1 MVEKVLI
8 ANRGEIALRIVR
20 SCRELG
26 IATVAVFST
35 VDKKALHVQLA
46 DEAVCVGDSL
56 SNKSYLN
63 IPNILAAA
71 TSRGV
76 DAIHPGYGFLSENA
90 EFAQNVIDSGLV
102 WIGPKP
108 NSITSMGNKDIA
120 RELAIKSNLP
130 ICPGLKN
137 DELDSNDLEKKCID
151 IGYPILIKA
160 SAGGGG
166 IGMQI
171 VNNFNELKSAIEK
184 TKNLAKKAFG
194 NSDIF
199 LEKFI
204 RNSRHIEIQV
214 FGYGEKS
221 AVHFYERDCSIQ
233 RRFQK
238 IIEESPAPKV
248 EQSIIKEMAEMSVN
262 FASDQKY
269 EGAGTIEFIY
279 DIDQKK
285 FYFLEMNTRI
295 QVEHPV
301 TEEITGV
308 DLVELQIKYA
318 LNLDSTSILQSDIS
332 KNGNSLECRLYA
344 EDPKKNFLPSPGK
357 ITKLRFPEVNKDI
370 RLDIGVDEGDEISFY
385 YDPMIAKIISKGVS
399 RAEVIKK
406 MKNFLEKMEIEG
418 IKTNKSFLIE
428 VLKNKSFEEAK
439 FNTKFIEN
447 NLSIFT
453 KYEEKN
459 QDPIIKKEVKIS
471 DKKENENSQIKK
483 SENKNYTD
491 KDVKA
496 FENIISKSQIKTNGQ
511 NYTQKDLKAFE
522 KIISP
527 KDEINK
533 TSKTKIRNIPG
544 KIYDTPK
551 FLPAGDKYM
560 LIEFGN
566 IMNLELNFTAQNL
579 AKAIKDHKIR
589 GVYETSPCFASMI
602 VHYEPDEIKFNDL
615 KKELF
620 SLIES
625 LGPSDEIEI
634 NSRVFSF
641 PTVYL
646 DKWTKE
652 CIEDYSNKIAKKK
665 PDPELITEL
674 NNLEST
680 DQFVRV
686 HSSTEYWV
694 AAIGFW
700 PGLPFMMAL
709 DPRCKLTVPK
719 YNPPRTWTP
728 KGTVGMGGASTCIYP
743 DRLPGGYQI
752 FGIIPVP
759 IWDTNKSFPVF
770 ENNICLFQPGDRVKF
785 VPTSYEEF
793 DHVYNKIEDGSYD
806 YNIVEYQKFS
816 VKNYKQWLSTIDESK
831 RF

>member
-1 MVEKVLI
+1 MKKILI
-8 ANRGEIALRIVR
+8 ANRGEIACRIIE
-20 SCRELG
+20 SCKKLNIHS
-26 IATVAVFST
+26 IAVYSDI
-35 VDKKALHVQLA
+35 DKKSKHVRLA
-46 DEAVCVGDSL
+46 DEAVHIGNS
-56 SNKSYLN
+56 KAQESYLSSRKIIN
-63 IPNILAAA
+63 AALKVKA
-71 TSRGV
+71 

-90 EFAQNVIDSGLV
+90 EFAQNIIDAGLI

-137 DELDSNDLEKKCID
+137 DDLNSNDLEKKCTN

-171 VNNFNELKSAIEK
+171 VNNFNELKSAVDK

-248 EQSIIKEMAEMSVN
+248 DQSIIKKMAEMSVK

-318 LNLDSTSILQSDIS
+318 LNLNSTRVLQNDII
-332 KNGNSLECRLYA
+332 KKGNSLECRLYA

-357 ITKLRFPEVNKDI
+357 ISKLRLPEVTKDI
-370 RLDIGVDEGDEISFY
+370 RIDIGVGEGDEISFY
-385 YDPMIAKIISKGVS
+385 YDPMIAKIIAKGEN
-399 RAEVIKK
+399 RYETIKK
-406 MKNFLEKMEIEG
+406 MKSFLESFEIDG
-418 IKTNKSFLIE
+418 IKTNKTFLIE

-453 KYEEKN
+453 KYEEKK
-459 QDPIIKKEVKIS
+459 Q
-471 DKKENENSQIKK
+471 DKKEKKEIKKQESNETKKNEN
-483 SENKNYTD
+483 NNYTD
-491 KDVKA
+491 KDVQA
-496 FENIISKSQIKTNGQ
+496 FENIISNTKKRINGQ
-511 NYTQKDLKAFE
+511 NYTEKDLKAF
-522 KIISP
+522 KNIVSP
-527 KDEINK
+527 KDEIK
-533 TSKTKIRNIPG
+533 EIPKTKIKNVPG
-544 KIYDTPK
+544 KIYDKPK

-625 LGPSDEIEI
+625 LGPTDEIEI
-634 NSRVFSF
+634 NSRIFSF

-646 DKWTKE
+646 DKWTQE

-680 DQFVRV
+680 DQFIRV

-816 VKNYKQWLSTIDESK
+816 VKNYKQWLSTIDASK

>member
-1 MVEKVLI
+1 MKKILI
-8 ANRGEIALRIVR
+8 ANRGEIACRIIK
-20 SCRELG
+20 SCKKLNLHS
-26 IATVAVFST
+26 IAVYSD
-35 VDKKALHVQLA
+35 VDEKSKHVKLA
-46 DEAVCVGDSL
+46 NEAVHIGNS
-56 SNKSYLN
+56 KAQESYLSSK
-63 IPNILAAA
+63 NILSAALKYKA
-71 TSRGV
+71 

-221 AVHFYERDCSIQ
+221 AIHFYERDCSIQ

-357 ITKLRFPEVNKDI
+357 ITKLRFPEVTKDI
-370 RLDIGVDEGDEISFY
+370 RIDIGVDEEDEISFY
-385 YDPMIAKIISKGVS
+385 YDPMIAKIISKGAS
-399 RAEVIKK
+399 RSEVIKK

-527 KDEINK
+527 KEEINK

>member
-1 MVEKVLI
+1 MKKILI
-8 ANRGEIALRIVR
+8 ANRGEIACRIIE
-20 SCRELG
+20 SCKKLNLHT
-26 IATVAVFST
+26 IAVYSDA
-35 VDKKALHVQLA
+35 DKKGKHVRIA
-46 DEAVCVGDSL
+46 DEAVHIGES
-56 SNKSYLN
+56 KAQESYLSTRKIIN
-63 IPNILAAA
+63 AALSSKA
-71 TSRGV
+71 
-76 DAIHPGYGFLSENA
+76 DAIHPGYGFLSENS
-90 EFAQNVIDSGLV
+90 EFAQNVMDSGITWV
-102 WIGPKP
+102 GPKP
-108 NSITSMGNKDIA
+108 NNITSMGNKDIA

-137 DELDSNDLEKKCID
+137 DEIESSDLEKKCME

-171 VNNFNELKSAIEK
+171 VNNFNELKTAVDK

-204 RNSRHIEIQV
+204 RNSRHIEIQI
-214 FGYGEKS
+214 FGYGERNS
-221 AVHFYERDCSIQ
+221 VHFYERDCSIQ

-248 EQSIIKEMAEMSVN
+248 DQSIINEMAQMSVK

-301 TEEITGV
+301 TEEITGI
-308 DLVELQIKYA
+308 DLVELQLKYA
-318 LNLDSTSILQSDIS
+318 LNLDTSQVLQSKIS
-332 KNGNSLECRLYA
+332 KNGNTMECRLYA

-357 ITKLRFPEVNKDI
+357 ISKLRFPEVSKDI
-370 RLDIGVDEGDEISFY
+370 RIDIGVGEGDEISFY
-385 YDPMIAKIISKGVS
+385 YDPMIAKIICKGNS
-399 RAEVIKK
+399 RTDVIRK
-406 MKNFLEKMEIEG
+406 MTDFLQSMQIEG
-418 IKTNKSFLIE
+418 IKTNKEFLIE
-428 VLKNKSFEEAK
+428 VLKNNSFNDAK

-453 KYEEKN
+453 KYEDKKEIKEEIVKHIKTEEKKE
-459 QDPIIKKEVKIS
+459 IKKE
-471 DKKENENSQIKK
+471 K
-483 SENKNYTD
+483 SENKNYTE

-496 FENIISKSQIKTNGQ
+496 FENIISKAPKKSNGQ
-511 NYTQKDLKAFE
+511 NYSEKDLKAFE
-522 KIISP
+522 NIVSP
-527 KDEINK
+527 KKEVKEIP
-533 TSKTKIRNIPG
+533 KTKINNVPG

-566 IMNLELNFTAQNL
+566 VMNLELNFTAQNL
-579 AKAIKDHKIR
+579 AKAIKDHKII

-602 VHYEPDEIKFNDL
+602 VHYEPEEIKFHEL
-615 KKELF
+615 KKELLN
-620 SLIES
+620 LIES
-625 LGPSDEIEI
+625 LGPTDDIEI

-646 DKWTKE
+646 DKWTQE
-652 CIEDYSNKIAKKK
+652 CIEDYSKKIAKKK
-665 PDPELITEL
+665 PDPELIVEL
-674 NNLEST
+674 NDLEST
-680 DQFVRV
+680 EQFVRV

-759 IWDTNKSFPVF
+759 IWDTKKSFPVF

-806 YNIVEYQKFS
+806 YNIVDYQKFS
-816 VKNYKQWLSTIDESK
+816 VKNYKKWLTTIDSNK

>member
-1 MVEKVLI
+1 MKKILI
-8 ANRGEIALRIVR
+8 ANRGEIACRIID
-20 SCRELG
+20 SCKKLKFQS
-26 IATVAVFST
+26 IAVYSD
-35 VDKKALHVQLA
+35 VDKNSKHVRKANESIHIGGSKAQ
-46 DEAVCVGDSL
+46 E
-56 SNKSYLN
+56 SYLSSKK
-63 IPNILAAA
+63 IIEAAKKVSA
-71 TSRGV
+71 
-76 DAIHPGYGFLSENA
+76 DAIHPGYGFLAENDK
-90 EFAQNVIDSGLV
+90 FAQEVIDAGIV

-108 NSITSMGNKDIA
+108 NTIISMGNKDIA
-120 RELAIKSNLP
+120 RDLALKSNLP
-130 ICPGLKN
+130 ICPGLNNKDLEN
-137 DELDSNDLEKKCID
+137 EDLEKKCNE
-151 IGYPILIKA
+151 IGFPILIKA

-171 VNNFNELKSAIEK
+171 VNNYNELIKSVEK

-194 NSDIF
+194 NSDVF

-204 RNSRHIEIQV
+204 KNARHIEIQI
-214 FGYGEKS
+214 FGFGEKK

-248 EQSIIKEMAEMSVN
+248 EREIINKMAESAVN
-262 FASDQKY
+262 FASNQKY

-279 DIDQKK
+279 DVDEKK

-301 TEEITGV
+301 TETITNS
-308 DLVELQIKYA
+308 DLVEMQIKFA
-318 LNLDSTSILQSDIS
+318 LGIDLDFKEQNKITKSGHAI
-332 KNGNSLECRLYA
+332 ECRLYA
-344 EDPKKNFLPSPGK
+344 EDPSKNFLPSPGK
-357 ITKLRFPEVNKDI
+357 ISKLKTPITNSNNI

-385 YDPMIAKIISKGVS
+385 YDPMIAKIISKGS
-399 RAEVIKK
+399 TRDESINNMIKYLK
-406 MKNFLEKMEIEG
+406 EFEIHG
-418 IKTNKSFLIE
+418 ISTNKSFLIS
-428 VLKNKSFEEAK
+428 VLQNKNFEDAN

-447 NLSIFT
+447 NLTSIL
-453 KYEEKN
+453 K
-459 QDPIIKKEVKIS
+459 KKEEVLHSKKEDVKSKQDYS
-471 DKKENENSQIKK
+471 DKDI
-483 SENKNYTD
+483 
-491 KDVKA
+491 KA
-496 FENIISKSQIKTNGQ
+496 FEKIISKTPKIKNGQ
-511 NYTQKDLKAFE
+511 GYTDKDLKAFE
-522 KIISP
+522 KIVSSKNKIES
-527 KDEINK
+527 EIKNEVK
-533 TSKTKIRNIPG
+533 NNPG

-566 IMNLELNFTAQNL
+566 VMNLELNFTAQNL
-579 AKAIKDHKIR
+579 AKAIKDHKVK

-602 VHYEPDEIKFNDL
+602 VHYEPDVIKFNDL
-615 KKELF
+615 KNELK
-620 SLIES
+620 SLIKS

-634 NSRVFSF
+634 NSRIFSF

-674 NNLEST
+674 NSLENI

-728 KGTVGMGGASTCIYP
+728 KGSVGMGGASTCIYP

-759 IWDTNKSFPVF
+759 IWDTKKSFSVF

-793 DHVYNKIEDGSYD
+793 DHVSNKIKEGTYN
-806 YNIVEYQKFS
+806 YNIIEYQKFS
-816 VKNYKQWLSTIDESK
+816 VKNYKNWLTTIDHTE

>member
-1 MVEKVLI
+1 MKKILI
-8 ANRGEIALRIVR
+8 ANRGEIACRIIE
-20 SCRELG
+20 SCKKLNIHS
-26 IATVAVFST
+26 IAVYSDI
-35 VDKKALHVQLA
+35 DKKSKHVRLA
-46 DEAVCVGDSL
+46 DEAIHIGNS
-56 SNKSYLN
+56 KAQESYLSSRKIIN
-63 IPNILAAA
+63 AALKVKA
-71 TSRGV
+71 

-90 EFAQNVIDSGLV
+90 EFAQNIIDAGLI

-137 DELDSNDLEKKCID
+137 DDLNSNDLEKKCTN

-171 VNNFNELKSAIEK
+171 VNNFNELKSAVDK

-248 EQSIIKEMAEMSVN
+248 DQSIIKKMAEMSVK

-318 LNLDSTSILQSDIS
+318 LNLDSTRVLQNDIT
-332 KNGNSLECRLYA
+332 KKGNSLECRLYA

-357 ITKLRFPEVNKDI
+357 ISKLRLPEVTKDI
-370 RLDIGVDEGDEISFY
+370 RIDIGVGEGDEISFY
-385 YDPMIAKIISKGVS
+385 YDPMIAKIIAKGEN
-399 RAEVIKK
+399 RYETIKK
-406 MKNFLEKMEIEG
+406 MKSFLESFEIDG
-418 IKTNKSFLIE
+418 IKTNKTFLIE

-453 KYEEKN
+453 KYEEKK
-459 QDPIIKKEVKIS
+459 Q
-471 DKKENENSQIKK
+471 DKKEKKEIKKQESNETKKNEN
-483 SENKNYTD
+483 NNYTD
-491 KDVKA
+491 KDVQA
-496 FENIISKSQIKTNGQ
+496 FENIISNTKKRINGQ
-511 NYTQKDLKAFE
+511 NYTEKDLKAF
-522 KIISP
+522 KNIVSP
-527 KDEINK
+527 KDEIK
-533 TSKTKIRNIPG
+533 EIPKTKIKNVPG
-544 KIYDTPK
+544 KIYDKPK

-625 LGPSDEIEI
+625 LGPTDEIEI
-634 NSRVFSF
+634 NSRIFSF

-646 DKWTKE
+646 DKWTQE

-680 DQFVRV
+680 DQFIRV

-816 VKNYKQWLSTIDESK
+816 VKNYKQWLSTIDASK

>member
-1 MVEKVLI
+1 MKKVLI
-8 ANRGEIALRIVR
+8 ANRGEIACRIIE
-20 SCRELG
+20 SCKKLNLHT
-26 IATVAVFST
+26 IAVFSE
-35 VDKKALHVQLA
+35 VDKKSKHVRIA
-46 DEAVCVGDSL
+46 DEAIHIGDA
-56 SNKSYLN
+56 KAQESYLSSRKIIN
-63 IPNILAAA
+63 AALKSKA
-71 TSRGV
+71 

-90 EFAQNVIDSGLV
+90 EFAQNVIDSGIV

-108 NSITSMGNKDIA
+108 SNITSMGNKDTA

-130 ICPGLKN
+130 ICPGLQN
-137 DELDSNDLEKKCID
+137 NEIESDDLEKKCLE

-171 VNNFNELKSAIEK
+171 VNNFNELRTAVEK

-204 RNSRHIEIQV
+204 RNSRHIEIQI
-214 FGYGEKS
+214 FGYGEQK

-238 IIEESPAPKV
+238 IIEESPAPQV
-248 EQSIIKEMAEMSVN
+248 DPSIVNQMAEMSVK

-269 EGAGTIEFIY
+269 DGAGTIEFIY

-301 TEEITGV
+301 TEEITGK
-308 DLVELQIKYA
+308 DLVELQLKYA
-318 LNLDSTSILQSDIS
+318 LNLDSKKVMQNDVF
-332 KNGNSLECRLYA
+332 KNGNSMECRLYA

-357 ITKLRFPEVNKDI
+357 ISKLRFPEVSKDI
-370 RLDIGVDEGDEISFY
+370 RIDIGVGEGDEISFY
-385 YDPMIAKIISKGVS
+385 YDPMIAKIICKGNS
-399 RAEVIKK
+399 RTDVIRK
-406 MKNFLEKMEIEG
+406 MREFLEKMEIEG
-418 IKTNKSFLIE
+418 IQTNKSFLIE
-428 VLKNKSFEEAK
+428 VLKNKSFNDAK

-447 NLSIFT
+447 NLSVFT
-453 KYEEKN
+453 KYEEKKE
-459 QDPIIKKEVKIS
+459 IKKEVKQETKNIE
-471 DKKENENSQIKK
+471 KKEKK
-483 SENKNYTD
+483 IDNKNYTE

-496 FENIISKSQIKTNGQ
+496 FEEIISKTPIENKEQ
-511 NYTQKDLKAFE
+511 NYSAQDLKAFQN
-522 KIISP
+522 IISP
-527 KDEINK
+527 KKEVKETQKSKIN
-533 TSKTKIRNIPG
+533 NVPG
-544 KIYDTPK
+544 KIYDKPK
-551 FLPAGDKYM
+551 FLPAGDKYI

-566 IMNLELNFTAQNL
+566 VMNLELNFTAQSL

-615 KKELF
+615 KKEL
-620 SLIES
+620 STLIES

-634 NSRVFSF
+634 NSRIFSF

-646 DKWTKE
+646 DKWTQE

-674 NNLEST
+674 NSLEST
-680 DQFVRV
+680 EQFVRV

-759 IWDTNKSFPVF
+759 IWDTKKSFPVF

-785 VPTSYEEF
+785 IPTTYEEF
-793 DHVYNKIEDGSYD
+793 DHVYNKVENGTYD
-806 YNIVEYQKFS
+806 YNIIEYQKFS
-816 VKNYKQWLSTIDESK
+816 VKNYKKWLSTIDASK

>member
-1 MVEKVLI
+1 MKKILI
-8 ANRGEIALRIVR
+8 ANRGEIACRIIKSCKKLNLHSIAVYSDVDEKSKHVR
-20 SCRELG
+20 
-26 IATVAVFST
+26 
-35 VDKKALHVQLA
+35 LA
-46 DEAVCVGDSL
+46 NEAVHIGNS
-56 SNKSYLN
+56 KAQESYLSSKK
-63 IPNILAAA
+63 ILSVALKSKA
-71 TSRGV
+71 

-248 EQSIIKEMAEMSVN
+248 EQSIIKKMAEMSVN
-262 FASDQKY
+262 FTSDQKY
-269 EGAGTIEFIY
+269 DGAGTIEFIY

-527 KDEINK
+527 KEEINK

-816 VKNYKQWLSTIDESK
+816 VKNYKKWLSTIDESK

>member
-1 MVEKVLI
+1 MKKILI
-8 ANRGEIALRIVR
+8 ANRGEIACRIIK
-20 SCRELG
+20 SCKKLNLHS
-26 IATVAVFST
+26 IAVYS
-35 VDKKALHVQLA
+35 DA
-46 DEAVCVGDSL
+46 DEKSKHVKLANEAVHIGNS
-56 SNKSYLN
+56 KAQESYLSSK
-63 IPNILAAA
+63 NILSAALKYKA
-71 TSRGV
+71 

-357 ITKLRFPEVNKDI
+357 VTKLRFPEVSEDI

-385 YDPMIAKIISKGVS
+385 YDPMIAKIISKGENRS
-399 RAEVIKK
+399 EVIKK

-674 NNLEST
+674 NNLENT

>member
-1 MVEKVLI
+1 MKKILI
-8 ANRGEIALRIVR
+8 ANRGEIACRIIE
-20 SCRELG
+20 SCKKLNIHS
-26 IATVAVFST
+26 IAVYSDI
-35 VDKKALHVQLA
+35 DKKSKHVRLA
-46 DEAVCVGDSL
+46 DEAIHIGNS
-56 SNKSYLN
+56 KAQESYLSSRKIIN
-63 IPNILAAA
+63 AALKVKA
-71 TSRGV
+71 

-90 EFAQNVIDSGLV
+90 EFAQNIIDAGLI

-137 DELDSNDLEKKCID
+137 DDLNSNDLEKKCTN

-171 VNNFNELKSAIEK
+171 VNNFNELKSAVDK

-248 EQSIIKEMAEMSVN
+248 DQSIIKKMAEMSVK

-318 LNLDSTSILQSDIS
+318 LNLDSTRVLQNDII
-332 KNGNSLECRLYA
+332 KKGNSLECRLYA

-357 ITKLRFPEVNKDI
+357 ISKLRLPEVTKDI
-370 RLDIGVDEGDEISFY
+370 RIDIGVGEGDEISFY
-385 YDPMIAKIISKGVS
+385 YDPMIAKIIAKGEN
-399 RAEVIKK
+399 RYETIKK
-406 MKNFLEKMEIEG
+406 MKSFLESFEIDG
-418 IKTNKSFLIE
+418 IKTNKTFLIE

-453 KYEEKN
+453 KYEEKK
-459 QDPIIKKEVKIS
+459 Q
-471 DKKENENSQIKK
+471 DKKEKKEIKKQESNETKKNEN
-483 SENKNYTD
+483 NNYTD
-491 KDVKA
+491 KDVQA
-496 FENIISKSQIKTNGQ
+496 FENIISNTKKRINGQ
-511 NYTQKDLKAFE
+511 NYTEKDLKAF
-522 KIISP
+522 KNIVSP
-527 KDEINK
+527 KDEIK
-533 TSKTKIRNIPG
+533 EIPKTKIKNVPG
-544 KIYDTPK
+544 KIYDKPK

-625 LGPSDEIEI
+625 LGPTDEIEI
-634 NSRVFSF
+634 NSRIFSF

-646 DKWTKE
+646 DKWTQE

-680 DQFVRV
+680 DQFIRV

-816 VKNYKQWLSTIDESK
+816 VKNYKQWLSTIDASK

>member
-1 MVEKVLI
+1 MKKILI
-8 ANRGEIALRIVR
+8 ANRGEIACRIIDSCKKLKFQSIAVYSDIDKNSKHVR
-20 SCRELG
+20 
-26 IATVAVFST
+26 
-35 VDKKALHVQLA
+35 KA
-46 DEAVCVGDSL
+46 DESIHIGAS
-56 SNKSYLN
+56 KAQESYLN
-63 IPNILAAA
+63 VDKIIEAAKKLKA
-71 TSRGV
+71 
-76 DAIHPGYGFLSENA
+76 DAIHPGYGFLAEN
-90 EFAQNVIDSGLV
+90 EKFAQKVIDSGIT

-108 NSITSMGNKDIA
+108 NTIVSMGNKDIA
-120 RELAIKSNLP
+120 RDLALKSNLP
-130 ICPGLKN
+130 ICPGLNNK
-137 DELDSNDLEKKCID
+137 DLEKEDLEKKCNE
-151 IGYPILIKA
+151 IGFPILVKA

-171 VNNFNELKSAIEK
+171 VNDYGELIKSVEK

-194 NSDIF
+194 NSDVF

-204 RNSRHIEIQV
+204 KNARHIEIQI
-214 FGYGEKS
+214 FGFGEKK
-221 AVHFYERDCSIQ
+221 AVHFFERDCSIQ

-238 IIEESPAPKV
+238 IIEESPAPKID
-248 EQSIIKEMAEMSVN
+248 EKILNEMAQSAVN
-262 FASDQKY
+262 FASNQNY

-279 DIDQKK
+279 DVDEKK

-301 TEEITGV
+301 TESITNS
-308 DLVELQIKYA
+308 DLVEMQIKFA
-318 LNLDSTSILQSDIS
+318 LGIDLDLTEQNKINR
-332 KNGNSLECRLYA
+332 NGHAVECRLYA
-344 EDPKKNFLPSPGK
+344 EDPSKNFLPSPGK
-357 ITKLRFPEVNKDI
+357 ITKLKIPNIGLTNI

-385 YDPMIAKIISKGVS
+385 YDPMIAKIISKGANRTES
-399 RAEVIKK
+399 INN
-406 MKNFLEKMEIEG
+406 MINFLKDLEIEG
-418 IKTNKSFLIE
+418 IKTNKSFLIS
-428 VLKNKSFEEAK
+428 VLQNKTFEDAD

-447 NLSIFT
+447 NLTLF
-453 KYEEKN
+453 KE
-459 QDPIIKKEVKIS
+459 KKEIKLK
-471 DKKENENSQIKK
+471 DKQQ
-483 SENKNYTD
+483 NKNNEQKYSD

-496 FENIISKSQIKTNGQ
+496 FEKIISKTPKIKNGQ
-511 NYTQKDLKAFE
+511 DYTDKDLKEFE
-522 KIISP
+522 NIVSSKNN
-527 KDEINK
+527 KKKTDEK
-533 TSKTKIRNIPG
+533 TEVNNVPG

-566 IMNLELNFTAQNL
+566 VMNLELNFTAQNL
-579 AKAIKDHKIR
+579 AKAIKDHKVK

-602 VHYEPDEIKFNDL
+602 VHYEPEEIKFNEL
-615 KKELF
+615 KNELI
-620 SLIES
+620 SLINS

-634 NSRVFSF
+634 NSRIFSF

-674 NNLEST
+674 NNLENI

-759 IWDTNKSFPVF
+759 IWDTKKSFPVF

-785 VPTSYEEF
+785 VPTTYEEF
-793 DHVYNKIEDGSYD
+793 DHVSNKIKDGTYN

-816 VKNYKQWLSTIDESK
+816 VKNYKSWLKTIDHSK

>member
-1 MVEKVLI
+1 MKKILI
-8 ANRGEIALRIVR
+8 ANRGEIACRIIK
-20 SCRELG
+20 SCKKLNLHS
-26 IATVAVFST
+26 IAVYS
-35 VDKKALHVQLA
+35 DA
-46 DEAVCVGDSL
+46 DEKSKHVKLANEAVHIGNS
-56 SNKSYLN
+56 KAQESYLSSK
-63 IPNILAAA
+63 NILSAALKYKA
-71 TSRGV
+71 

-459 QDPIIKKEVKIS
+459 QDPITKKEVKIS
-471 DKKENENSQIKK
+471 DKKENENSQINK
-483 SENKNYTD
+483 SENKNYTA

-533 TSKTKIRNIPG
+533 ISKTKIRNIPG

>member
-1 MVEKVLI
+1 MKKILI
-8 ANRGEIALRIVR
+8 ANRGEIACRIIE
-20 SCRELG
+20 SCKKLNLHT
-26 IATVAVFST
+26 IAVYSDA
-35 VDKKALHVQLA
+35 DKKGKHVRIA
-46 DEAVCVGDSL
+46 DEAVHIGES
-56 SNKSYLN
+56 KAQESYLSTRKIIN
-63 IPNILAAA
+63 AALSSKA
-71 TSRGV
+71 

-90 EFAQNVIDSGLV
+90 EFAQSVMDSGIT

-108 NSITSMGNKDIA
+108 NNITSMGNKDIA

-137 DELDSNDLEKKCID
+137 DEIESSDLEKKCME

-171 VNNFNELKSAIEK
+171 VNNFNELKTAVDK

-204 RNSRHIEIQV
+204 RNSRHIEIQI
-214 FGYGEKS
+214 FGYGERNS
-221 AVHFYERDCSIQ
+221 VHFYERDCSIQ

-248 EQSIIKEMAEMSVN
+248 DQSIINEMAQMSVK

-301 TEEITGV
+301 TEEITGI
-308 DLVELQIKYA
+308 DLVELQLKYA
-318 LNLDSTSILQSDIS
+318 LNLDSNQVSQSKIS
-332 KNGNSLECRLYA
+332 KNGNTMECRLYA

-357 ITKLRFPEVNKDI
+357 ISKLRFPEVSKDI
-370 RLDIGVDEGDEISFY
+370 RIDIGVGEGDEISFY
-385 YDPMIAKIISKGVS
+385 YDPMIAKIICKGNS
-399 RAEVIKK
+399 RTDVIRK
-406 MKNFLEKMEIEG
+406 MTDFLQSMQIEG
-418 IKTNKSFLIE
+418 IKTNKEFLIE
-428 VLKNKSFEEAK
+428 VLKNNSFNDAK

-453 KYEEKN
+453 KYEDKKEIKEEIVKSIKTKEKKE
-459 QDPIIKKEVKIS
+459 IKKE
-471 DKKENENSQIKK
+471 K
-483 SENKNYTD
+483 SENKNYTE

-496 FENIISKSQIKTNGQ
+496 FENIISKAPKKSNGQ
-511 NYTQKDLKAFE
+511 NYSEKDLKAFE
-522 KIISP
+522 NIVSP
-527 KDEINK
+527 KKEVKEIP
-533 TSKTKIRNIPG
+533 KTKINNVPG

-566 IMNLELNFTAQNL
+566 VMNLELNFTAQNL

-602 VHYEPDEIKFNDL
+602 VHYEPEEIKFHEL

-620 SLIES
+620 NLIES
-625 LGPSDEIEI
+625 LGPTDDIEI

-646 DKWTKE
+646 DKWTQE
-652 CIEDYSNKIAKKK
+652 CIEDYSKKIAKKK
-665 PDPELITEL
+665 PDPELIAEL
-674 NNLEST
+674 NELEST
-680 DQFVRV
+680 EQFVRV

-759 IWDTNKSFPVF
+759 IWDTKKSFPVF

-806 YNIVEYQKFS
+806 YNIVDYQKFS
-816 VKNYKQWLSTIDESK
+816 VKNYKKWLTTIDSNK

>member
-1 MVEKVLI
+1 MKKILI
-8 ANRGEIALRIVR
+8 ANRGEIACRIIE
-20 SCRELG
+20 SCKKLNLHT
-26 IATVAVFST
+26 IVVYSDA
-35 VDKKALHVQLA
+35 DKKSKHVRIA
-46 DEAVCVGDSL
+46 DEAVHIGES
-56 SNKSYLN
+56 KAQESYLSTRKIIN
-63 IPNILAAA
+63 AALSSKA
-71 TSRGV
+71 

-90 EFAQNVIDSGLV
+90 EFAQSVMDSGIT

-108 NSITSMGNKDIA
+108 NNITSMGNKDIA

-137 DELDSNDLEKKCID
+137 DEIESSDLEKKCME

-171 VNNFNELKSAIEK
+171 VNNFNELKTAVDK

-204 RNSRHIEIQV
+204 RNSRHIEIQI
-214 FGYGEKS
+214 FGYGERNS
-221 AVHFYERDCSIQ
+221 VHFYERDCSIQ

-248 EQSIIKEMAEMSVN
+248 DQSIINEMAQMSVK

-301 TEEITGV
+301 TEEITGI
-308 DLVELQIKYA
+308 DLVELQLKYA
-318 LNLDSTSILQSDIS
+318 LNLDSNQVSQSKIS
-332 KNGNSLECRLYA
+332 KNGNTMECRLYA

-357 ITKLRFPEVNKDI
+357 ISKLRFPEVSKDI
-370 RLDIGVDEGDEISFY
+370 RIDIGVGEGDEISFY
-385 YDPMIAKIISKGVS
+385 YDPMIAKIICKGNS
-399 RAEVIKK
+399 RTDVIRK
-406 MKNFLEKMEIEG
+406 MTDFLQSMQIEG
-418 IKTNKSFLIE
+418 IKTNKEFLIE
-428 VLKNKSFEEAK
+428 VLKNNSFNDAK

-453 KYEEKN
+453 KYEDKKEIKEEIVKSIKTKEKKE
-459 QDPIIKKEVKIS
+459 IKKE
-471 DKKENENSQIKK
+471 K
-483 SENKNYTD
+483 SENKNYTE

-496 FENIISKSQIKTNGQ
+496 FENIISKAPKKSNGQ
-511 NYTQKDLKAFE
+511 NYSEKDLKAFE
-522 KIISP
+522 NIVSP
-527 KDEINK
+527 KKEVKEIP
-533 TSKTKIRNIPG
+533 KTKINNVPG

-566 IMNLELNFTAQNL
+566 VMNLELNFTAQNL

-602 VHYEPDEIKFNDL
+602 VHYEPEEIKFHEL

-620 SLIES
+620 NLIES
-625 LGPSDEIEI
+625 LGPTDDIEI

-646 DKWTKE
+646 DKWTQE
-652 CIEDYSNKIAKKK
+652 CIEDYSKKIAKKK
-665 PDPELITEL
+665 PDPELIAEL
-674 NNLEST
+674 NELEST
-680 DQFVRV
+680 EQFVRV

-759 IWDTNKSFPVF
+759 IWDTKKSFPVF

-806 YNIVEYQKFS
+806 YNIVDYQKFS
-816 VKNYKQWLSTIDESK
+816 VKNYKKWLTTIDSNK